1 MKKKKINKKELH
13 KIIETTLTPEA
24 SVVLALVIASM
35 AYRILLDHLYHN
47 YFQRTKWHQRF

>member
-24 SVVLALVIASM
+24 IAVLGLVIASM
-35 AYRILLDHLYHN
+35 GYRILLDHS
-47 YFQRTKWHQRF
+47 YFKKSK

>member
-47 YFQRTKWHQRF
+47 YFQRTK